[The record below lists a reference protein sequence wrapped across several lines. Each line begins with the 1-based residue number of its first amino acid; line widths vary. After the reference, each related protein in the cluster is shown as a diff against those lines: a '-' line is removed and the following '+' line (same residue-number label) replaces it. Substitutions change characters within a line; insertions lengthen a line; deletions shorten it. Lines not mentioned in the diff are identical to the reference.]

1 MGVTLD
7 GVMLSQTLEGGPMRE
22 GAQRAGRLAGDSEG
36 PNGLDNV
43 SGLCPRHSRS
53 TKGFQ
58 KESATADFHPN

>member
-22 GAQRAGRLAGDSEG
+22 GAQRAGRLAG